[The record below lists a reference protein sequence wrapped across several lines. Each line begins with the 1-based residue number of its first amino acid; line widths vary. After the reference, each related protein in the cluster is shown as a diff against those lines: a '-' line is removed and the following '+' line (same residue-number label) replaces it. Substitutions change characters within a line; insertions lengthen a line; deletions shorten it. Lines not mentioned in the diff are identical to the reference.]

1 MDTRTAGLSDF
12 LSSMLVPLMLA
23 SVDVVVLSVVVGL
36 FLCGLL
42 DVECVDVA
50 AVLSVEVTA
59 FGIVVV
65 VVAVVV
71 VVNVVVVVA
80 VVVVVVEETCFV
92 DFDAVVVV
100 VVVEAGVV
108 VSVVFVVVVLV
119 DVISTLP
126 ESS

>member
-71 VVNVVVVVA
+71 VVNVVVA

>member
-71 VVNVVVVVA
+71 VVFVVVA

-100 VVVEAGVV
+100 VVVEAGEV

>member
-71 VVNVVVVVA
+71 VVVRRRTLA
-80 VVVVVVEETCFV
+80 P
-92 DFDAVVVV
+92 
-100 VVVEAGVV
+100 EAATRWTRTARRGGKGTPGQAGRGCCA
-108 VSVVFVVVVLV
+108 LL
-119 DVISTLP
+119 IEILGL
-126 ESS
+126 

>member
-12 LSSMLVPLMLA
+12 LSSMLVPLLLA

-71 VVNVVVVVA
+71 VVFVVVA

>member
-42 DVECVDVA
+42 DVECVDVP

-71 VVNVVVVVA
+71 VVFVVVA